1 MPALQTKPGTR
12 RLSEVARHVV
22 QPDGI
27 VSTGWPAVRDTCRR
41 FGIGFDGW
49 QDGAGRLIL
58 SKDKA
63 GLYAARDG
71 VVMSIPRQV
80 GKTYLIGWII
90 FALCLIFPGLT
101 VIWTAHRVKT
111 AKETFN
117 SMAGMSRRKKVAPHV
132 LNVRRGR
139 GDEAIEFTNG
149 SRILFGARESG
160 FGRGFAG
167 VDILVFD
174 EAQILTEGPLED
186 MLAAQNTSAN
196 ALTFYIGTPP
206 RPKDPGE
213 AFTRFRQEAIDGTSD
228 GTLYI
233 ELSADKTVNTTGPVD
248 LEQLAKANPSFP
260 HRTTER
266 AILRLV
272 KRLTPESALHEVYG
286 VWDETAHKPVVTR
299 PFWDGQQAKGLLPD
313 VPANALAVDRAPDGD
328 LVVAGCWLDG
338 DDGHVELLPVPA
350 DELAATELIAARVG
364 RRIPVVIHGSSPART
379 LVPGLKQ
386 RGVKV
391 VVTAGPDMATA
402 HGLFVSDL
410 TGRRLTHAG
419 QKPLTDGLMA
429 ARTKSYGDAGAKVWE
444 FGTPGIAAVI
454 TVTLARFGASLN
466 RRRSTAAAGA
476 GNSRR
481 AVVI

>member
-1 MPALQTKPGTR
+1 LPALQTKPGTR

-27 VSTGWPAVRDTCRR
+27 VSTGWPRVRDTCNR
-41 FGIGFDGW
+41 FGIGFDAW

-58 SKDKA
+58 SKDKD

-90 FALCLIFPGLT
+90 FALCLCFPGLT

-117 SMAGMSRRKKVAPHV
+117 SMAGMARRKSVLPHV
-132 LNVRRGR
+132 LRVMRGR
-139 GDEAIEFTNG
+139 GDESIEFRNG

-167 VDILVFD
+167 VDIIVFD

-213 AFTRFRQEAIDGTSD
+213 AFTRFRDEALTGVAD

-233 ELSADKTVNTTGPVD
+233 ELSADKTLDEKGPVD
-248 LEQLAKANPSFP
+248 REQLAKANPSFP

-272 KRLTPESALHEVYG
+272 KRLAPESVRHEVYG
-286 VWDETAHKPVVTR
+286 IWDESAHKPVVTR
-299 PFWDGQQAKGLLPD
+299 PFWDRQQAMGLLPD
-313 VPANALAVDRAPDGD
+313 VPAQALAIDRDPGGE
-328 LVVAGCWLDG
+328 LIVAGCWLDE
-338 DDGHVELLPVPA
+338 DEAHVELLPIPQ
-350 DELAATELIAARVG
+350 DEVAAVAVIAARCG
-364 RRIPVVIHGSSPART
+364 RRIPVLMSGSSPAKS
-379 LVPGLKQ
+379 LVPGLKTQ
-386 RGVKV
+386 HVKV
-391 VVTAGPDMATA
+391 LTVAGPDMATA
-402 HGLFVSDL
+402 CGLLLGDL
-410 TGRRLTHAG
+410 AGERLTHAG
-419 QKPLTDGLMA
+419 QKALTDGLMA
-429 ARTKSYGDAGAKVWE
+429 ARTKPYGDAGAKVWE
-444 FGTPGIAAVI
+444 FGTPGMAAVI
-454 TVTLARFGASLN
+454 AVTLARFGAALHH
-466 RRRSTAAAGA
+466 RKKSTSSG
-476 GNSRR
+476 SRR
-481 AVVI
+481 AVVM